1 MAKIALF
8 PGTFD
13 PFTKGHANIVERA
26 LTLFDEI
33 IIAVGK
39 NIGKQPMFTLDKRVN
54 NIEKIYKTDKR
65 IKVMT
70 YNGLTVDFAKSV
82 NVGFIIRGV
91 RTIHDFEYEREL
103 ADVNKQISGIETIVL
118 FTEPQYASIS
128 SSIVRELNNFGK
140 DITEFLP

>member
-70 YNGLTVDFAKSV
+70 YDGLTVDFAKSV